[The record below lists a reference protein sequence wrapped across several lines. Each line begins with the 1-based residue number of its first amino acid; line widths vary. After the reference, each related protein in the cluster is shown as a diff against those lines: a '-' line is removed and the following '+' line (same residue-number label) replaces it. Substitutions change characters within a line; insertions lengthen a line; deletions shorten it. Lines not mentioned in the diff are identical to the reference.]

1 MPMTHADAP
10 ENAISSQL
18 YNVDSNDPESILV
31 DRSDLSPEAVT
42 HISQVMAALGRL
54 RDAEQQLSEASQRY
68 MKLGRSDMRALHYL
82 IVAQHSGAVVTPSA
96 IATHLGISS
105 ASTTKLLDRLE
116 SGGHITRAPHPSD
129 RRALAIQV
137 TDETREAAMQT
148 VGRLQAKR
156 FHAAAR
162 LSHDEREV
170 VIRFLDDMTEQIQ
183 LRNAAWNYAA
193 TDETS
198 ADHTS
203 ADQTAE
209 PTAADRAAKPPAG
222 DHATAE

>member
-1 MPMTHADAP
+1 MAHADVP
-10 ENAISSQL
+10 EHAISSQL

-31 DRSDLSPEAVT
+31 DRSHLSPEDVAHV
-42 HISQVMAALGRL
+42 SEVMAALGQL

-137 TDETREAAMQT
+137 TDETRDAAMQT

-170 VIRFLDDMTEQIQ
+170 VIRFLNDMTEQIQ
-183 LRNAAWNYAA
+183 LRNAAWDNAA
-193 TDETS
+193 AGET
-198 ADHTS
+198 AEPPA
-203 ADQTAE
+203 ADQTAADQ
-209 PTAADRAAKPPAG
+209 TAADQTAA
-222 DHATAE
+222 E